1 VIAPRDR
8 DEGPQLLLVDIGN
21 SHVALAPYIDGKR
34 GEAVRIETDPFEAGG
49 QPLLRQWEALSAT
62 ARRIVIVS
70 SVCPPALNQLRQ
82 WCEAND
88 IGPLLVL
95 GEDLGAPIGADLPAP
110 EKVGMDRLC
119 VAAAAYAKVQSAC
132 VVADFGT
139 ALTVDLISDNG
150 VFLGGTILPGVNL
163 SAKALKEHTA
173 LLPLVTIE
181 RPTSILGKDTEHAIN
196 SGIFA
201 MMCGALREITEQYAT
216 DIGRWPPLIVTGGDA
231 ELIGGACDF
240 VDHIVPDLCLDGI
253 ALAYEQA
260 VQQADESA

>member
-1 VIAPRDR
+1 MIAPKDR
-8 DEGPQLLLVDIGN
+8 DERPQLLLVDIGN
-21 SHVALAPYIDGKR
+21 SHMALATYINGQR
-34 GEAVRIETDPFEAGG
+34 GEAERIETDPFDPGV
-49 QPLLRQWEALSAT
+49 QPLRRKWDALSAS
-62 ARRIVIVS
+62 ARRAAVVS
-70 SVCPPALNQLRQ
+70 SVCPPALNRLRQ
-82 WCEAND
+82 WCDEND
-88 IGPLLVL
+88 IGPLRVM
-95 GEDLGAPIGADLPAP
+95 GEDLDAPIATDLPAP

-119 VAAAAYAKVQSAC
+119 VAVAAYAKVKNAC

-139 ALTVDLISDNG
+139 ALTVDLISDDG
-150 VFLGGTILPGVNL
+150 VFLGGTILPGVRL

-173 LLPLVTIE
+173 LLPLVTVE
-181 RPTSILGKDTEHAIN
+181 RPTAMLGKDTEQAIN

-201 MMCGALREITEQYAT
+201 MMCGGLREIAEQYAT

-260 VQQADESA
+260 VQQADELT

>member
-1 VIAPRDR
+1 VIAHPDR
-8 DEGPQLLLVDIGN
+8 DERTQLLLVDLGN
-21 SHVALAPYIDGKR
+21 SHMALATYINGKR
-34 GEAVRIETDPFEAGG
+34 SEADRVETDPFDPGAK
-49 QPLLRQWEALSAT
+49 PLLRMWDTLSAS
-62 ARRIVIVS
+62 AKRAAVVS
-70 SVCPPALNQLRQ
+70 SVCPPALERLRQ
-82 WCEAND
+82 WCDEND
-88 IGPLLVL
+88 ISPLLVL
-95 GEDLGAPIGADLPAP
+95 GEDLDAPIGADLPAP

-139 ALTVDLISDNG
+139 ALTVDLVSDNG
-150 VFLGGTILPGVNL
+150 IFLGGTILPGVSL

-181 RPTSILGKDTEHAIN
+181 HPNAMLGKDTENAIN

-201 MMCGALREITEQYAT
+201 MMRGALREITEQYAS
-216 DIGRWPPLIVTGGDA
+216 DIGRWPPLLVTGGNA

-240 VDHIVPDLCLDGI
+240 VDYIVPNLCLDGI

-260 VQQADESA
+260 VQQADEPA